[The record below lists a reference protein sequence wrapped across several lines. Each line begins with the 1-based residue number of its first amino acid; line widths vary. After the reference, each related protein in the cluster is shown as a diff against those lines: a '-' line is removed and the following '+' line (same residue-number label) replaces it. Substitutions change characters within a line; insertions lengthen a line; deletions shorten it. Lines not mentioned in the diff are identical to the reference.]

1 MDIRT
6 VLASALLAATGAL
19 PASGDDVVRW
29 DVPGVSSH
37 AWESHPAID
46 PRTHDLWFVR
56 SDSHF
61 SGWQLMWSR
70 CLAGAWSAPAP
81 APVAA
86 TAGIEADPWF
96 STDGARLYFIS
107 SRSEERRVGKKCV
120 RPG

>member
-81 APVAA
+81 APV
-86 TAGIEADPWF
+86 
-96 STDGARLYFIS
+96 
-107 SRSEERRVGKKCV
+107 RSEEHTSELQSLMRTSYAVFCLKQKKQN
-120 RPG
+120 

>member
-86 TAGIEADPWF
+86 TAGIEAEIGRAHVCTPV
-96 STDGARLYFIS
+96 TNAHL
-107 SRSEERRVGKKCV
+107 VC
-120 RPG
+120 RPLLETQKT